1 MKDLC
6 ARTGLS
12 ILWALCSRAAK
23 KSTEK
28 QPAERWSDRPERI
41 LPFEHQGVCR
51 LPIQCCLLLTAKQW
65 DRENSQESLSS
76 VQARRCWWMG
86 MRSLVWGEV
95 KGEQG
100 EHVHQACPWQL
111 LWARQSD
118 ILTEKQTRQ
127 IWGVVGLPRSVHP
140 IIGTCQGSGFGLL

>member
-23 KSTEK
+23 KSTEN

-51 LPIQCCLLLTAKQW
+51 LPSQCCLLLTAKQQ
-65 DRENSQESLSS
+65 DRENSQKSLPS
-76 VQARRCWWMG
+76 VQARGCWWMG
-86 MRSLVWGEV
+86 VRSLIWGEV
-95 KGEQG
+95 KGEQC
-100 EHVHQACPWQL
+100 EHIQQACPW
-111 LWARQSD
+111 ARQND
-118 ILTEKQTRQ
+118 IITEKQTRQ
-127 IWGVVGLPRSVHP
+127 IWGVLGLPSSVHP
-140 IIGTCQGSGFGLL
+140 ITGTCQGSGFGLL